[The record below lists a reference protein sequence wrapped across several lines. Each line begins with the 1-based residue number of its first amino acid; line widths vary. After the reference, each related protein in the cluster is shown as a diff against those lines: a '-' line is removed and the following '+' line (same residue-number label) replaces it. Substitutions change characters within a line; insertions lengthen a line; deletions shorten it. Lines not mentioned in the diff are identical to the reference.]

1 MQGYNDI
8 LTAAK
13 KGERLNK
20 VFFYVDAMPYRIRK
34 GEVMKKFPVNVMFV
48 DPTDDPAKLSFN
60 ALRNL
65 QVHIVGANSERVRA
79 YAERVLTFKPS
90 VLCWDDGC
98 EMEIIRCKQ

>member
-34 GEVMKKFPVNVMFV
+34 GSVMKKFPVNVMFV
-48 DPTDDPAKLSFN
+48 DSTDDPAKLSFH
-60 ALRNL
+60 ALRDL
-65 QVHIVGANSERVRA
+65 QVHIVGGNNERVRA
-79 YAERVLTFKPS
+79 FAERVLAFKPS
-90 VLCWDDGC
+90 MLCWDDGC
-98 EMEIIRCKQ
+98 EMEIIRFKQ